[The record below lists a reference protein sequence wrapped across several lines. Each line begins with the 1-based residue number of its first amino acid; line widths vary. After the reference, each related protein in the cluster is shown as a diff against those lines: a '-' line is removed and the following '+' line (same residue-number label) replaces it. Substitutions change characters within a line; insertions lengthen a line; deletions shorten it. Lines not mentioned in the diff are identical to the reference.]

1 MSQAIK
7 PGRLLWRRILG
18 SKMTVQSMLYEYAV
32 SKLRTGANYGNI
44 ELFSRADQYSNLA
57 GLWCAEDDQFYC
69 GRWVMRYNLHDQPVL
84 AERTMFR
91 ATHQTTIYHLEDT
104 EIQQTYF
111 VPLGIPD
118 LKAAFTLV
126 RLRNFGDQPTII
138 TIHALIQ
145 YPWVML
151 PEFSK
156 LPDMTQ
162 KNKKVSSRLEDGL
175 VITETIGQPN
185 EVRVLGTP
193 MLAPQQSTFD
203 ARSADLRYEVEI
215 DGRGEIEIPFIMTIS
230 GQGVEQ
236 ARAHY
241 ERSINYRAIFETTN
255 ETAEALIRRSDVLV
269 PDPAINRAIKWAKI
283 NILREE
289 KLYPNGYGF
298 TNDPPQDILVVR
310 DVAWFSIGSDYIT
323 PQFSQGM
330 LRLTQKY
337 GVEETGEL
345 TEYLLACETP
355 PTINNYGLN
364 INDDTPL
371 FIFAVHHHFA
381 LTGDHEFLKEM
392 YETVKRAADWILAQ
406 RRAGLIWCTSEE
418 SNAWGIASWRNMI
431 PEYQISGAVTEINAE
446 CYMALR
452 LAGRCCEAMG
462 DQELAQHY
470 LEAALQLKEEINRQ
484 LVSEVTGL
492 YVLNIDNSGNK
503 HHLVTGDLI
512 FPILFGLA
520 DEHMRKNILNV
531 LYSPEFWTDFGVRTV
546 GRHEPEYDPE
556 FAMRLQGGIWPNLTA
571 WVAYGSRLDYP
582 EKMIE
587 AMNNIYRISEVPAP
601 KDFKNVVP
609 GTFPECLHGENFQS
623 RGMAQSPW
631 VAPTYLWLTIDGL
644 LGVRPGIDVLRIQP
658 HLPEA
663 WQWCAVRNIP
673 FWGNTF
679 SYFVYSGVLYTD
691 RAVATPYPQEVFER
705 DITGWLECNTY
716 VLGFQRNNEIVIFV
730 GADERQGVQLKV
742 KPPLVKTEQRFEFV
756 LSPSEARLIK
766 LLAIPADGVTT
777 IADLDEGA
785 NRPTK
790 ESATIPEPFQ
800 KALEEIESSK
810 G

>member
-1 MSQAIK
+1 
-7 PGRLLWRRILG
+7 
-18 SKMTVQSMLYEYAV
+18 MLYEYEV

-69 GRWVMRYNLHDQPVL
+69 GRWVMRYSADEQLIP
-84 AERTMFR
+84 AERTAFR
-91 ATHQTTIYHLEDT
+91 ATHQTTTYHRDDLEV
-104 EIQQTYF
+104 QQTYF
-111 VPLGIPD
+111 VPLGVPD
-118 LKAAFTLV
+118 LKVAFTLV
-126 RLRNFGDQPTII
+126 RLRNFGELPTTI
-138 TIHALIQ
+138 TIHAHIQ

-162 KNKKVSSRLEDGL
+162 KNKKFSSRQEDGL
-175 VITETIGQPN
+175 IITETIGLPT

-193 MLAPQQSTFD
+193 LMQPQQATFD
-203 ARSADLRYEVEI
+203 TRSADLHYQVQVE
-215 DGRGEIEIPFIMTIS
+215 GRGEVEVPFLLAIS
-230 GQGVEQ
+230 GNGVEE
-236 ARAHY
+236 ARASY
-241 ERSINYRAIFETTN
+241 ERSKDYRAIFETTN
-255 ETAEALIRRSDVLV
+255 ATAEAIIGHSDVLV
-269 PDPAINRAIKWAKI
+269 PDPIINRAIQWAKI
-283 NILREE
+283 NMLREE
-289 KLYPNGYGF
+289 KRYPNGYGF

-323 PQFSQGM
+323 PQFSRGM
-330 LRLTQKY
+330 LELTQKY

-381 LTGDHEFLKEM
+381 LTGDIEFLKEM

-462 DQELAQHY
+462 NQELAQQY
-470 LEAALQLKEEINRQ
+470 LDAALQLKDEINRQ

-512 FPILFGLA
+512 FPVLFGVA

-582 EKMIE
+582 EKMVE
-587 AMNNIYRISEVPAP
+587 AMHNIYRISEVPVP
-601 KDFKNVVP
+601 KDYKNVVP
-609 GTFPECLHGENFQS
+609 GTFPECLNGENFQS

-644 LGVRPGIDVLRIQP
+644 LGVRPGIDILRIQP
-658 HLPEA
+658 HLPET

-673 FWGNTF
+673 FWGSQF

-691 RAVATPYPQEVFER
+691 REVDTPYPQEVFER
-705 DITGWLECNTY
+705 DITAWLECNTY
-716 VLGFQRNNEIVIFV
+716 VLGFQRGSEIVIFV
-730 GADERQGVQLKV
+730 GSDQRQGVQLKV
-742 KPPLVKTEQRFEFV
+742 KPPLVAEEQRFEFV
-756 LSPSEARLIK
+756 LNPCEARLIS
-766 LLAIPADGVTT
+766 LLTTPQESAET
-777 IADLDEGA
+777 IAEAIEA
-785 NRPTK
+785 NNITR
-790 ESATIPEPFQ
+790 EAVSHH
-800 KALEEIESSK
+800 IESDKAQAVS
-810 G
+810 GITPSHATSPELQ

>member
-1 MSQAIK
+1 
-7 PGRLLWRRILG
+7 
-18 SKMTVQSMLYEYAV
+18 MLYEYEVA
-32 SKLRTGANYGNI
+32 KLRTGANYGNI
-44 ELFSRADQYSNLA
+44 EIFSRADQYSNLA

-69 GRWVMRYNLHDQPVL
+69 GRWVMRYSIDGRSIP
-84 AERTMFR
+84 AERTYFR
-91 ATHQTTIYHLEDT
+91 ATYQTTTYHLDDC
-104 EIQQTYF
+104 EISQTYF
-111 VPLGIPD
+111 VPLGVPD
-118 LKAAFTLV
+118 LRAAFTIV
-126 RLRNFGDQPTII
+126 RLRNFNEQPI
-138 TIHALIQ
+138 TIQARTQIQ

-162 KNKKVSSRLEDGL
+162 KNKKVSSKLEGGL
-175 VITETIGQPN
+175 VITETIGRPE
-185 EVRVLGTP
+185 EVRIVGTP
-193 MLAPQQSTFD
+193 LFTPQESHFD
-203 ARSADLRYEVEI
+203 ARSADLLYDVQIE
-215 DGRGEIEIPFIMTIS
+215 GRGEVEIPFIMVIS
-230 GQGVEQ
+230 DKGSED
-236 ARAHY
+236 ALASY
-241 ERSINYRAIFETTN
+241 ERNTDHRAIFETTN
-255 ETAEALIRRSDVLV
+255 AAAEEVISHSDVLV
-269 PDPAINRAIKWAKI
+269 PDPVINRAVKWAKI

-289 KLYPNGYGF
+289 KRYPNGYGF

-310 DVAWFSIGSDYIT
+310 DVAWFSIGSDYFT
-323 PQFSQGM
+323 PDFSKGM
-330 LRLTQKY
+330 LQLIQKY
-337 GVEETGEL
+337 GVEETGQL

-355 PTINNYGLN
+355 PPINNYGLN

-381 LTGDHEFLKEM
+381 LTGDRQFMQEM

-462 DQELAQHY
+462 DQELAERY

-503 HHLVTGDLI
+503 RHLVTGDLI
-512 FPILFGLA
+512 FPVIFGVA
-520 DEHMRKNILNV
+520 DERMRKNILNV

-546 GRHEPEYDPE
+546 GQHEPEYDPE

-582 EKMIE
+582 EKMVE
-587 AMNNIYRISEVPAP
+587 AMRNIYRISEVPVP
-601 KDFKNVVP
+601 KDYKNVVP

-644 LGVRPGIDVLRIQP
+644 LGLRPGVDTLRIQP

-663 WQWCAVRNIP
+663 WQWCAVRHVP
-673 FWGNTF
+673 FWGDHL
-679 SYFVYSGVLYTD
+679 SYFVYSGILYTN
-691 RAVATPYPQEVFER
+691 RQVESSYPQEVFER
-705 DITGWLECNTY
+705 DISDSLECTAY
-716 VLGFQRNNEIVIFV
+716 TLGFQRGNEIVIFV
-730 GADERQGVQLKV
+730 GSDERQSVLLKV
-742 KPPLVKTEQRFEFV
+742 KPPLVETEQRFEFV
-756 LSPSEARLIK
+756 LNPSEARLIRI
-766 LLAIPADGVTT
+766 LAAPSETGEAPAAIGELAMQPTQREPVLTTLSDEEPPGADGNIETR
-777 IADLDEGA
+777 ADSPSA
-785 NRPTK
+785 APTAQ
-790 ESATIPEPFQ
+790 SA
-800 KALEEIESSK
+800 

>member
-1 MSQAIK
+1 M
-7 PGRLLWRRILG
+7 
-18 SKMTVQSMLYEYAV
+18 QSMFYDYEVA
-32 SKLRTGANYGNI
+32 KLRTGANYGNL

-69 GRWVMRYNLHDQPVL
+69 GRWVMRYSLGEQPIP
-84 AERTMFR
+84 AERTIFR
-91 ATHQTTIYHLEDT
+91 ATHQTTIYHLTDC

-111 VPLGIPD
+111 VPLGVPD
-118 LKAAFTLV
+118 LKAAYTLV
-126 RLRNFGDQPTII
+126 RLRNFGEQPI
-138 TIHALIQ
+138 TINIHTHLQ
-145 YPWVML
+145 YPWIML

-162 KNKKVSSRLEDGL
+162 KNKQVHSRLEGNL
-175 VITETIGQPN
+175 VITETVGRPK
-185 EVRVLGTP
+185 EVRVVGTP
-193 MLAPQQSTFD
+193 LLPPRQSIFD
-203 ARSADLRYEVEI
+203 SRSADLHYQIEV
-215 DGRGEIEIPFIMTIS
+215 DGRGEAEIPFIMTIS
-230 GQGVEQ
+230 GQGVEDALACYQ
-236 ARAHY
+236 
-241 ERSINYRAIFETTN
+241 RSKDHTAIFEITN
-255 ETAEALIRRSDVLV
+255 TTAEHIIKRSDVLV
-269 PDPAINRAIKWAKI
+269 PDAVINRAVKWAKV
-283 NILREE
+283 NILREQ
-289 KLYPNGYGF
+289 KRYPSGYGF

-323 PQFSQGM
+323 PDFSQGM
-330 LRLTQKY
+330 LRLTRQY
-337 GVEETGEL
+337 GVEETGAL

-355 PTINNYGLN
+355 PTRNNYGLN

-381 LTGDHEFLKEM
+381 LSGDRAFLQEM

-406 RRAGLIWCTSEE
+406 RRAGLVWCTSEE

-431 PEYQISGAVTEINAE
+431 PEYQISGAVTEINSE

-462 DQELAQHY
+462 DHDLAQSY

-492 YVLNIDNSGNK
+492 YVLNIDNNGNK

-512 FPILFGLA
+512 FPVLFGVA
-520 DEHMRKNILNV
+520 DERMRKNILNV

-546 GRHEPEYDPE
+546 GQHEPEYDPE

-582 EKMIE
+582 EKMVE
-587 AMNNIYRISEVPAP
+587 AMHNIYRISEVPVP
-601 KDFKNVVP
+601 KDYKNVVP
-609 GTFPECLHGENFQS
+609 GTFPECLNGENFQS

-644 LGVRPGIDVLRIQP
+644 LGVRPGIDTLRIQP

-663 WQWCAVRNIP
+663 WQWCAIRHIP
-673 FWGNTF
+673 CWGETF

-691 RAVATPYPQEVFER
+691 RAVDTPYPQEVFER
-705 DITGWLECNTY
+705 DITNWLECNTY
-716 VLGFQRNNEIVIFV
+716 VLGFQRGSDIVIFV
-730 GADERQGVQLKV
+730 GADERQAVQLKV
-742 KPPLVKTEQRFEFV
+742 KPPLFEEEQRFEFI
-756 LSPSEARLIK
+756 LNPCEARLLK
-766 LLAIPADGVTT
+766 LRAPPSTA
-777 IADLDEGA
+777 
-785 NRPTK
+785 
-790 ESATIPEPFQ
+790 SATQPMATGTAEATRNGLTTAGAFQ
-800 KALEEIESSK
+800 EIEAGK

>member
-1 MSQAIK
+1 MQ
-7 PGRLLWRRILG
+7 
-18 SKMTVQSMLYEYAV
+18 TMLYEYEVA
-32 SKLRTGANYGNI
+32 KLRTGANYGNI
-44 ELFSRADQYSNLA
+44 EIFSRADQYSNLA
-57 GLWCAEDDQFYC
+57 GLWCAQDDQFYC
-69 GRWVMRYNLHDQPVL
+69 GRWVMRYSIEERLIP
-84 AERTMFR
+84 AERTFFR
-91 ATHQTTIYHLEDT
+91 AAHQTTNYHLDDIT
-104 EIQQTYF
+104 VQQTYF
-111 VPLGIPD
+111 VPLGVPD
-118 LKAAFTLV
+118 LKVAYTLV
-126 RLRNFGDQPTII
+126 RLRNFSEQPATIA
-138 TIHALIQ
+138 IHAQIQ

-162 KNKKVSSRLEDGL
+162 KNKKVASRLEDNL
-175 VITETIGQPN
+175 IITETVGRPE
-185 EVRVLGTP
+185 EVRVWGSPL
-193 MLAPQQSTFD
+193 LLPQHATFD
-203 ARSADLRYEVEI
+203 ARSADLLYTVEI
-215 DGRGEIEIPFIMTIS
+215 DGQDEIEIPFIMSIS
-230 GQGVEQ
+230 NTGIEA
-236 ARAHY
+236 ARAGY
-241 ERSINYRAIFETTN
+241 EQSKDYRTIFEMTN
-255 ETAEALIRRSDVLV
+255 AAVEEVISRSDVLV
-269 PDPAINRAIKWAKI
+269 PDPVINRAVKWAKV

-289 KLYPNGYGF
+289 KRYPNGYGF

-310 DVAWFSIGSDYIT
+310 DVAWFSIGSDYFT
-323 PQFSQGM
+323 PDFSQGM
-330 LRLTQKY
+330 LRLTQQY

-355 PTINNYGLN
+355 PTTNNYGLN

-381 LTGDHEFLKEM
+381 LTGDRQFLEDM
-392 YETVKRAADWILAQ
+392 YETVKRAANWILAQ
-406 RRAGLIWCTSEE
+406 QRAGLVWCTSEE

-462 DQELAQHY
+462 DQELSRHY

-512 FPILFGLA
+512 FPVIFGVA
-520 DEHMRKNILNV
+520 DERMRKNILNV

-587 AMNNIYRISEVPAP
+587 GMRNIYRISEVPTP
-601 KDFKNVVP
+601 KDYKNVVP
-609 GTFPECLHGENFQS
+609 GAFPECLHGENFQS

-631 VAPTYLWLTIDGL
+631 VAPTYLWLAVDGL
-644 LGVRPGIDVLRIQP
+644 LGLRPGVDILRIQP
-658 HLPEA
+658 HLPES

-673 FWGNTF
+673 FWGTHF

-691 RAVATPYPQEVFER
+691 HQAESPYPQEVFER
-705 DITGWLECNTY
+705 DITSSLECNAY
-716 VLGFQRNNEIVIFV
+716 ALGFQRGNEIVIFV
-730 GADERQGVQLKV
+730 GADERQGVLLKV
-742 KPPLVKTEQRFEFV
+742 KPPLVETEQRFEFV
-756 LSPSEARLIK
+756 LNPSEARLIK
-766 LLAIPADGVTT
+766 LLVA
-777 IADLDEGA
+777 
-785 NRPTK
+785 PT
-790 ESATIPEPFQ
+790 
-800 KALEEIESSK
+800 ESSGVSITGNEATNRIIQQETASLHAGDEEK
-810 G
+810 SSLTSQEH